1 MNETGDLTEL
11 NIKLVKWKIDLKKQF
26 SQDSGK

>member
-11 NIKLVKWKIDLKKQF
+11 NIKLVERKIDLKKQF